1 MLAGR
6 PAPYQQWRK
15 GAFFWYV
22 RFIIPFSTN
31 FSPAR
36 IFQLFKTLFAFQE
49 ILSFS
54 KIWKFQAIK
63 LKLSQFSSSFPS
75 CKYLLKFS
83 SFKNF
88 WYGPLQLLSNSQLQ
102 SQLKTVVKIWK
113 SSKILVWRTIILP
126 KNTTAR
132 ERNQNQGER
141 KNLEK
146 KEKTGRKGN
155 FWKNWINVEKLDKCG
170 KIVKIWN
177 LDFVSLNHPDTC

>member
-1 MLAGR
+1 MTVIFMENCFQILEKNRILVKTENLCR

-22 RFIIPFSTN
+22 RLTGSFSIN
-31 FSPAR
+31 FSPTR
-36 IFQLFKTLFAFQE
+36 NVQLFKIFFILKE

-54 KIWKFQAIK
+54 KIWKFWAFK
-63 LKLSQFSSSFPS
+63 LKLSQLSSSFPS

-102 SQLKTVVKIWK
+102 SQLKTTVKIWK
-113 SSKILVWRTIILP
+113 NSKILVWRTIILL

-132 ERNQNQGER
+132 GRNQIKGER

-146 KEKTGRKGN
+146 LTEFDKWEKLEGKEKTG
-155 FWKNWINVEKLDKCG
+155 
-170 KIVKIWN
+170 KIG
-177 LDFVSLNHPDTC
+177 